1 MITRLLWVKCSV
13 MGAAVSLLLTSA
25 FAQDVSPGKVAA
37 SLRMNDIQVVGS
49 HNSFKA
55 QIPNAVMAKL
65 RATDAEQADSLDYFH
80 ISLTKQLDAGVR
92 QFELD
97 IFADPQGGRYANP
110 KGEVWARAAGEATG
124 FDPAAMRQPGFKV
137 FHTPDVDYLSSC
149 PTLIACLGE
158 IDRWSRAHPD
168 HLPIMITLN
177 AADSP
182 SNTPGITDPL
192 PLDDKALLA
201 ALDAEI
207 RSVLPAGRLIT
218 PDEVRGNAPTLRDA
232 VTKHGWPTLSAAR
245 GRIYILFDVRPA
257 VSDAYRADHSS
268 LAGRPMFGWYP
279 DDQPEGVI
287 QIVQDPL
294 VDGEKIKRWV
304 EAGFIVRTRTDAGTR
319 EARRHD
325 FAKAK
330 AAIASGAQA
339 VSTDYYPGA
348 PDPLQL
354 DFVITLPN
362 GAMAQCSPVRVVTG
376 CELQL

>member
-25 FAQDVSPGKVAA
+25 FAQDVSSGEVAA

-168 HLPIMITLN
+168 HLPIM
-177 AADSP
+177 
-182 SNTPGITDPL
+182 
-192 PLDDKALLA
+192 
-201 ALDAEI
+201 
-207 RSVLPAGRLIT
+207 RSEEHT
-218 PDEVRGNAPTLRDA
+218 
-232 VTKHGWPTLSAAR
+232 S
-245 GRIYILFDVRPA
+245 
-257 VSDAYRADHSS
+257 
-268 LAGRPMFGWYP
+268 
-279 DDQPEGVI
+279 
-287 QIVQDPL
+287 
-294 VDGEKIKRWV
+294 
-304 EAGFIVRTRTDAGTR
+304 
-319 EARRHD
+319 
-325 FAKAK
+325 
-330 AAIASGAQA
+330 
-339 VSTDYYPGA
+339 
-348 PDPLQL
+348 
-354 DFVITLPN
+354 
-362 GAMAQCSPVRVVTG
+362 
-376 CELQL
+376 ELQSRPHLVCRLLLEKK